1 MNYFGDDVAAPSVGG
16 STIPGVW
23 ILVAGAFAF
32 FLFSDRK
39 AARSQKRATQRRMDW
54 EDEQEGRRMRKL
66 REKK

>member
-16 STIPGVW
+16 STMVW

-39 AARSQKRATQRRMDW
+39 AARSQKRATQRRTDW